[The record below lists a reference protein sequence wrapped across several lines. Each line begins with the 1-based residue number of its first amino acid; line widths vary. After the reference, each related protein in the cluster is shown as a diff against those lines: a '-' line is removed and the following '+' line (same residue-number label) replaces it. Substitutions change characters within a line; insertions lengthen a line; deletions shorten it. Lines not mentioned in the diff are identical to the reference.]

1 MELST
6 QPDESVNQDKDGK
19 VPELGRYEMR
29 KLAISVG
36 FPYQTPSLQAR
47 LSKKICMQGTS
58 PEDTTSMVF
67 GFVRGVVSR
76 RLTFSLL

>member
-29 KLAISVG
+29 KFAISVG
-36 FPYQTPSLQAR
+36 FPASWI
-47 LSKKICMQGTS
+47 S
-58 PEDTTSMVF
+58 
-67 GFVRGVVSR
+67 
-76 RLTFSLL
+76 